1 MVDFIFIFIFFASFV
16 FGESQLL
23 GCHPFVLVYPNS

>member
-1 MVDFIFIFIFFASFV
+1 MHGGCFSFFFASFV